1 MTTRTTTSVKFDLK
15 LESLNEAF
23 QDGSHAFELSRILQL
38 VAKGIENGA
47 EGRFHLYDT
56 NGNCVGSA
64 FLEVWED

>member
-23 QDGSHAFELSRILQL
+23 QDGNHTFELSRILQL